1 MSYFSISFFLFL
13 FIAPIRIHAV
23 LSVFLLGD
31 SVTERLYAEGILPHL
46 NCTIPDP
53 RVLRSVETVD
63 YYPRSPKA
71 MLCYNQ
77 YGVVRVGYMFH
88 WGVSKADGDY
98 HVGWQKH
105 RSPGDTANSIQNI
118 KNAFAEFQQRS
129 SFDNRLDYWKCLKY
143 NCSTSSNFT
152 LSDLSQVDVT
162 DIIAGHENSK
172 LYDRNDIVFVF
183 LSSLW
188 DAHRFYYKYS
198 SKYWFT
204 KFLDYYQN
212 DYTSLMLDL
221 IPILRVNDTLVLQT
235 QHKTRPW
242 HPTIPSTMLMNTR
255 VQKIASFFRLPVLD
269 VYKLLGTLPSLIFYV
284 CMYACMMYVSIRFSV
299 HVRPIL
305 YMTQYFYL
313 YLCEFFSVVS
323 VCVCVCV
330 CEPLFAGENEAA
342 YLHDKHHQSAPYS
355 CLIAQSIGSRNWTV
369 PDDCSCSSVCPT

>member
-1 MSYFSISFFLFL
+1 MYSICTFYSIIMSNFSISFFLFL
-13 FIAPIRIHAV
+13 FIAPTRIHAV

-71 MLCYNQ
+71 MLCNNQ

-269 VYKLLGTLPSLIFYV
+269 VYKLLGTLLSLIFYACMYV
-284 CMYACMMYVSIRFSV
+284 CMYVRIRCTV

-313 YLCEFFSVVS
+313 YLCE
-323 VCVCVCV
+323 
-330 CEPLFAGENEAA
+330 
-342 YLHDKHHQSAPYS
+342 YS
-355 CLIAQSIGSRNWTV
+355 
-369 PDDCSCSSVCPT
+369 P

>member
-1 MSYFSISFFLFL
+1 MLSLRICFYLL
-13 FIAPIRIHAV
+13 FIAPKITHAV

-71 MLCYNQ
+71 MLCNNR

-105 RSPGDTANSIQNI
+105 RSPGDTANSLQNI
-118 KNAFAEFQQRS
+118 RNAIAEFQQRS
-129 SFDNRLDYWKCLKY
+129 IFENRFDYFKCLKY
-143 NCSTSSNFT
+143 NCSNQNHSIISSI
-152 LSDLSQVDVT
+152 LSHRQQVDIS
-162 DIIAGHENSK
+162 DMIGPENATM
-172 LYDRNDIVFVF
+172 YDRNDVIFVF

-188 DAHRFYYKYS
+188 DAHRYYYKYS

-221 IPILRVNDTLVLQT
+221 IPTLRVNDSLVLQT

-242 HPTIPSTMLMNTR
+242 HPTIPSTLLMNTR

-269 VYKLLGTLPSLIFYV
+269 VYKLLGNFD
-284 CMYACMMYVSIRFSV
+284 V
-299 HVRPIL
+299 H
-305 YMTQYFYL
+305 
-313 YLCEFFSVVS
+313 
-323 VCVCVCV
+323 
-330 CEPLFAGENEAA
+330 
-342 YLHDKHHQSAPYS
+342 
-355 CLIAQSIGSRNWTV
+355 
-369 PDDCSCSSVCPT
+369 